1 MLTYKNTGIQKYILD
16 RICEIDDEIVNEDP
30 EYQELGKPVDEWK
43 QQLAAKLPPED
54 AKLLENYERSW
65 VTQVCRHEEIL
76 FSEGLM
82 EGMMF
87 GYWVAKVGQGMEKIK
102 V

>member
-1 MLTYKNTGIQKYILD
+1 MLTDKNTGIQNYILD
-16 RICEIDDEIVNEDP
+16 RICEIDDEIVPEDP
-30 EYQELGKPVDEWK
+30 EYQELGKPVDECK

-54 AKLLENYERSW
+54 AKLLENYERSR

-87 GYWVAKVGQGMEKIK
+87 GYWVAAISQGVDKVK

>member
-1 MLTYKNTGIQKYILD
+1 MLTYHNTGIQKYILD

-30 EYQELGKPVDEWK
+30 EYQELGERVDECK

-65 VTQVCRHEEIL
+65 VAQVCRHEEIL

-87 GYWVAKVGQGMEKIK
+87 GYWVAVVGRGVEKIK

>member
-1 MLTYKNTGIQKYILD
+1 MLTYKNTGIKKYILD

-30 EYQELGKPVDEWK
+30 EYRELGERVDECK

-54 AKLLENYERSW
+54 EKMLEKYEGSW
-65 VTQVCRHEEIL
+65 VAQVCRQEEIL

-87 GYWVAKVGQGMEKIK
+87 GYWVAVISQGVDKVK

>member
-30 EYQELGKPVDEWK
+30 EFMELGERVDEWK
-43 QQLAAKLPPED
+43 KQLAAKLPPED
-54 AKLLENYERSW
+54 EKLLEDYEGSW
-65 VTQVCRHEEIL
+65 IAQLCRQEEIL
-76 FSEGLM
+76 FSEALM

-87 GYWVAKVGQGMEKIK
+87 GYWVALVGRGGEKIT

>member
-16 RICEIDDEIVNEDP
+16 RICEIDDEIVPEDP
-30 EYQELGKPVDEWK
+30 EYQELGKPVDECK

-54 AKLLENYERSW
+54 AKLLENYERSR
-65 VTQVCRHEEIL
+65 VAQVCRHEEIL

-87 GYWVAKVGQGMEKIK
+87 GYWVAVISQGVDKIK